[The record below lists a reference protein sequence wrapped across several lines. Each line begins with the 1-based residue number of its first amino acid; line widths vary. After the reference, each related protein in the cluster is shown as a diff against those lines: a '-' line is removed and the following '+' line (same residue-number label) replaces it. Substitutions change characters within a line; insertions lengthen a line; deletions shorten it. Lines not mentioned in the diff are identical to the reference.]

1 MNSSHASIWNGYV
14 LALLEKGI
22 TDNTMIEKTADFLTE
37 AWIKRF
43 EHLTTEPVDASAI
56 PGTAREGMVPSV
68 TTPNVQRHRP
78 HIISSPLPETRAAS
92 KTVTRFTKDQLAEYK
107 ANKVKEDEEALK
119 KGAPIQSAEPAAR
132 LLTQE
137 AGSTTG
143 GLCLNAKDT
152 EPHQGTQCI
161 KREGH
166 SGTHENALAS
176 WTQTQSTDA
185 QVG

>member
-14 LALLEKGI
+14 IALLEKGI
-22 TDNTMIEKTADFLTE
+22 TDNTLIEKTADFLTE

-43 EHLTTEPVDASAI
+43 EQETSSSSSSSI

-78 HIISSPLPETRAAS
+78 HIISSPIPETRAAP
-92 KTVTRFTKDQLAEYK
+92 KAVTRFTKDQLAEYK
-107 ANKVKEDEEALK
+107 ANKAKEDEEALQ
-119 KGAPIQSAEPAAR
+119 KGAPAQTGATATP
-132 LLTQE
+132 LLAQE
-137 AGSTTG
+137 AGNTTG
-143 GLCLNAKDT
+143 GLCLNAKNT

-166 SGTHENALAS
+166 SDVHENAIATWVNIS
-176 WTQTQSTDA
+176 QA
-185 QVG
+185 G